1 MSSLLNI
8 SGKRLLLNMGMS
20 QRDFAKARLLPFL
33 EEEGFLVANS
43 KLISWRFSEVIQLE
57 DALQD
62 ITIAGPGFQGVSL
75 HQLLNQCRQD
85 ASQGSSATA
94 APSLTAELMAQVLG
108 AMELVLQ
115 QKPDF
120 QFAGPVQILLGR
132 DESGQPSI
140 LFLPPTLFRRAVE
153 SRPPQEQSQ
162 LSGCYI
168 NPLLEGEEA
177 AAFSQSVY
185 LYQLLART
193 LPIQEEGLP
202 FPELDPQRRIDD
214 YRDQNFLPLDLAVPG
229 VNPPLAAAVNRNLRL
244 GSRKTEAAKAATTK
258 KTLNKSP
265 LETAAPLLLAGMLE
279 ELGTGTL
286 VEELS
291 QEEKRK
297 ITQRREAFCR
307 QQGKRLK
314 RQRLVRRYSTW
325 IKVGAALLVAAALA
339 GAIRLKDWRQ
349 EYVAYGL
356 TPSQVCRALYTAL
369 EEQNLVMAKAMV
381 SKDGHREAGVKEFLE
396 RLSNFFVAN
405 RMRTGMDP
413 TSRILTP
420 EHWRQLQQWQK
431 SQDEAG
437 EPLQQGQLW
446 VYGIDNFH
454 LQLDDAPGPMVESST
469 LQQDAAKEEPP
480 PLLPCYPPQRRDRA
494 DIQSAQEETA
504 REGQQ
509 LAAVATYDLMY
520 SSGPDTITVESHR
533 DQLTLEFRKG
543 CWQVVAIR
551 QEF

>member
-8 SGKRLLLNMGMS
+8 SAKRLLLDMGMS

-33 EEEGFLVANS
+33 EEEGWLVRGQQ
-43 KLISWRFSEVIQLE
+43 LTSWRFDEVQQQG
-57 DALQD
+57 DS
-62 ITIAGPGFQGVSL
+62 ITIAGSGFQGVSL

-85 ASQGSSATA
+85 ASQGSPATA
-94 APSLTAELMAQVLG
+94 APSLTAELMAQVLE
-108 AMELVLQ
+108 AMELVLRHT
-115 QKPDF
+115 PDF
-120 QFAGPVQILLGR
+120 QFAGPAQILLGR

-162 LSGCYI
+162 LSGCYL

-202 FPELDPQRRIDD
+202 FPELDPQRRLDD
-214 YRDQNFLPLDLAVPG
+214 YRDQNFLPLELAVPG

-244 GSRKTEAAKAATTK
+244 GSRKTEATKADTTK
-258 KTLNKSP
+258 KSFNKSP

-279 ELGTGTL
+279 ELEPETL

-314 RQRLVRRYSTW
+314 RQRMARRYSTW
-325 IKVGAALLVAAALA
+325 IKVGATLLVAAALA

-356 TPSQVCRALYTAL
+356 TPSQVCRVVYTAL
-369 EEQNLVMAKAMV
+369 EEQNLAMAKAMV

-420 EHWRQLQQWQK
+420 EHWRQFQQWQK

-454 LQLDDAPGPMVESST
+454 LQLDDAPRPMVESST

-509 LAAVATYDLMY
+509 LAAVATYDLVY

>member
-1 MSSLLNI
+1 MGFLLTI
-8 SGKRLLLNMGMS
+8 SDKRLLLDMGMS

-43 KLISWRFSEVIQLE
+43 KLTSWRFSEVIQLE
-57 DALQD
+57 ET
-62 ITIAGPGFQGVSL
+62 ITIAGPGFQGVTL
-75 HQLLNQCRQD
+75 HQLLHGSGNRQKSGPTI
-85 ASQGSSATA
+85 ALLTK
-94 APSLTAELMAQVLG
+94 SLLAQVLE
-108 AMELVLQ
+108 AMELVLRHT
-115 QKPDF
+115 PGF
-120 QFAGPVQILLGR
+120 QFAGPAQILLGR

-140 LFLPPTLFRRAVE
+140 LFLPPTLFRRAME
-153 SRPPQEQSQ
+153 SRLPQEQSQ
-162 LSGCYI
+162 LAGCYI

-185 LYQLLART
+185 LYQFLART
-193 LPIQEEGLP
+193 RPIQEEGLP
-202 FPELDPQRRIDD
+202 FPELDPQRRLDD
-214 YRDQNFLPLDLAVPG
+214 YRDQHFLPLELAVPG

-244 GSRKTEAAKAATTK
+244 GSRKTEATKAATTK
-258 KTLNKSP
+258 KSLNKRQQ
-265 LETAAPLLLAGMLE
+265 ETAAPLLLAGMLE

-314 RQRLVRRYSTW
+314 RQRMARRYSTW

-339 GAIRLKDWRQ
+339 GGIRLKDWHQ

-356 TPSQVCRALYTAL
+356 TPSQVCRVVYTAL

-405 RMRTGMDP
+405 RMRVGMDS

-437 EPLQQGQLW
+437 APLQQGQLW

-454 LQLDDAPGPMVESST
+454 LQLDDAPHPMVESST
-469 LQQDAAKEEPP
+469 LQQDAAKEEDT

-509 LAAVATYDLMY
+509 LAAVATYDLVY
-520 SSGPDTITVESHR
+520 SSGPGTITVESHH

>member
-8 SGKRLLLNMGMS
+8 SAKRLLLDMGMS
-20 QRDFAKARLLPFL
+20 QHDFAKARLLPFL

-43 KLISWRFSEVIQLE
+43 KLTSWRFSEVIQLE
-57 DALQD
+57 DT
-62 ITIAGPGFQGVSL
+62 ITIAGSGFQGVSL
-75 HQLLNQCRQD
+75 HQLLHESGNRQK
-85 ASQGSSATA
+85 SGSTIALLTE
-94 APSLTAELMAQVLG
+94 SLLAQVLG
-108 AMELVLQ
+108 AMELVLK

-162 LSGCYI
+162 LSGCYL

-202 FPELDPQRRIDD
+202 FPELDPQRRLDD
-214 YRDQNFLPLDLAVPG
+214 YRDQYFLPLELAVPG

-244 GSRKTEAAKAATTK
+244 GSRKTEATKADTTK
-258 KTLNKSP
+258 KSFNKSP

-279 ELGTGTL
+279 ELEPETL

-314 RQRLVRRYSTW
+314 RQRMARRYSTW

-356 TPSQVCRALYTAL
+356 TPSQVCRVVYTAL

-454 LQLDDAPGPMVESST
+454 LQLDDAPRPMVESST

-509 LAAVATYDLMY
+509 LAAVATYDLVY

>member
-1 MSSLLNI
+1 MGFLLTI
-8 SGKRLLLNMGMS
+8 SDKRLLLDMGMS

-43 KLISWRFSEVIQLE
+43 KLTSWRFSEVIQLE
-57 DALQD
+57 ET
-62 ITIAGPGFQGVSL
+62 ITIAGPGFQGVTL
-75 HQLLNQCRQD
+75 HQLLHGSGNRQKSGPTI
-85 ASQGSSATA
+85 ALLTK
-94 APSLTAELMAQVLG
+94 SLLAQVLE
-108 AMELVLQ
+108 AMELVLRHT
-115 QKPDF
+115 PGF
-120 QFAGPVQILLGR
+120 QFAGPAQILLGR

-140 LFLPPTLFRRAVE
+140 LFLPPTLFRRAME
-153 SRPPQEQSQ
+153 SRLPQEQSQ
-162 LSGCYI
+162 LAGCYI

-185 LYQLLART
+185 LYQFLART
-193 LPIQEEGLP
+193 RPIQEEGLP
-202 FPELDPQRRIDD
+202 FPELDPQRRLDD
-214 YRDQNFLPLDLAVPG
+214 YRDQHFLPLELAVPG

-244 GSRKTEAAKAATTK
+244 GSRKTEATKAATTK
-258 KTLNKSP
+258 KSLNKRP
-265 LETAAPLLLAGMLE
+265 QETAAPLLLAGMLE

-314 RQRLVRRYSTW
+314 RQRMARRYSTW
-325 IKVGAALLVAAALA
+325 IKVGAALLVAATLA
-339 GAIRLKDWRQ
+339 GGIRLKDWHQ

-356 TPSQVCRALYTAL
+356 TPSQVCRVVYTAL

-405 RMRTGMDP
+405 RMRAGMDP

-431 SQDEAG
+431 SQDEEGA
-437 EPLQQGQLW
+437 PLQQGQLW

-454 LQLDDAPGPMVESST
+454 LQLDDAPRPMVESST
-469 LQQDAAKEEPP
+469 LQQDAAKEEDP

-509 LAAVATYDLMY
+509 LAAVATYDLVY
-520 SSGPDTITVESHR
+520 SSGPGTITVESHH